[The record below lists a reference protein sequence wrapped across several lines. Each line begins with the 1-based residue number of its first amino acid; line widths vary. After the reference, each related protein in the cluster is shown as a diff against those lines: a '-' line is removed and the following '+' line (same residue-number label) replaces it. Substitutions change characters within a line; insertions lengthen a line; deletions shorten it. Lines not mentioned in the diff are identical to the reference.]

1 MNIESET
8 YLVFNRMV
16 YRMIEMKISIKSIYY
31 TIMGDNMHKD
41 ALKYIIHDNRLNDY
55 NKELLI
61 VLFVE
66 YYEENRHAL

>member
-1 MNIESET
+1 MNTESET

-16 YRMIEMKISIKSIYY
+16 YRMIKMKISIKSIYY
-31 TIMGDNMHKD
+31 TIMGDYMHKG
-41 ALKYIIHDNRLNDY
+41 ALKYIINDNRLNDE
-55 NKELLI
+55 NRELLI